1 MYNIMS
7 SIRELITRCQT
18 KVLFIPDGETFYDKG
33 FVIKGKTF
41 GENDKIYKITHR
53 FAGLDYVF
61 FAIIPQ
67 VGECCIYLENML
79 VDNTIASEGQF
90 NEVDYSTV
98 YWTISASPKK
108 YCIELLDE
116 IRNGRN
122 EIWISFIQQCQI
134 CNLPSTAKCKGL
146 GGIFGL
152 IHSLLTSY
160 NISGSIYLEDDSQYL
175 ATCWEK
181 GREPAFGVSTFLNRL
196 LLGKKTIYE
205 EYSFYPVDEDNRPLN
220 YNPMVKVINDTQIMW
235 NNKVNTIGNIMNE
248 YFTRITPENKESYE
262 ALLKIIRDDER
273 LNSIYFAIRK
283 IIARMK
289 NDNIDT
295 LKKNCSL
302 VGGMYNTSNAS
313 NASNYYNKYKKYKMK
328 YMKLTNSNHL

>member
-1 MYNIMS
+1 M
-7 SIRELITRCQT
+7 SIRELISRCQT
-18 KVLFIPDGETFYDKG
+18 KVPFTPDGETYYAKG

-53 FAGLDYVF
+53 FSGLEYVF
-61 FAIIPQ
+61 FAIVPH
-67 VGECCIYLENML
+67 VGECGIYLENML
-79 VDNTIASEGQF
+79 ADNTIVSEGDF
-90 NEVDYSTV
+90 NEVDYATP
-98 YWTISASPKK
+98 YWTINASPKK

-122 EIWISFIQQCQI
+122 EIWISFIQHCQM
-134 CNLPSTAKCKGL
+134 CNLPSTQKCRGL

-152 IHSLLTSY
+152 IHSLLTTY

-181 GREPAFGVSTFLNRL
+181 GKDAVLGVPTFLNRL

-205 EYSFYPVDEDNRPLN
+205 EYSFYPVDEDNKPLN
-220 YNPMVKVINDTQIMW
+220 YSPMVKVINDTQIMW
-235 NNKVNTIGNIMNE
+235 NSEANTIGNIMKK
-248 YFTRITPENKESYE
+248 YFERITPENKESYE

-283 IIARMK
+283 IISRMK

-295 LKKNCSL
+295 LKKNCAL
-302 VGGMYNTSNAS
+302 DGGMHVT
-313 NASNYYNKYKKYKMK
+313 SNYYNKYRKYKAK
-328 YMKLTNSNHL
+328 YMQLTNSNHL